1 MSREDR
7 LQAPPQGR
15 SLHSSP
21 PRVTGVSAPG
31 GEMTM
36 KRFSWTASLALFLAG
51 LLGACASGKTFVM
64 KPPATKVTSTTLT
77 IIEEGST
84 VEMPQEERAA
94 MQKRLEDRLYAKDG
108 FVKLKLFSDFPD
120 RFLNLKK
127 VYIDFWGDKKKFIV
141 EDVNDLKGKII
152 IKFKKFDSP
161 RDSQVLIDREI
172 YVDEKDAVSLPD
184 NHFFVHDLIG
194 SEVVVEKEIIG
205 TISEVIKG
213 KANDVIVISTDE
225 KKEIL
230 VPFVLNFIEKFD
242 AAKKRLI
249 LNISKDFLEDDE
261 D

>member
-1 MSREDR
+1 MEYILIAR
-7 LQAPPQGR
+7 
-15 SLHSSP
+15 
-21 PRVTGVSAPG
+21 
-31 GEMTM
+31 
-36 KRFSWTASLALFLAG
+36 
-51 LLGACASGKTFVM
+51 
-64 KPPATKVTSTTLT
+64 
-77 IIEEGST
+77 IE
-84 VEMPQEERAA
+84 Q
-94 MQKRLEDRLYAKDG
+94 LYGKDG

-127 VYIDFWGDKKKFIV
+127 VYIDFWGDKKRFYV

-161 RDSQVLIDREI
+161 RDSQVLIEREI

-184 NHFFVHDLIG
+184 NHYFVHDLIG
-194 SEVVVEKEIIG
+194 SEVVVEKERIG

-213 KANDVIVISTDE
+213 KANDVLVVLTDDKNE
-225 KKEIL
+225 KLI
-230 VPFVLNFIEKFD
+230 PFVLNFIEKFD

>member
-1 MSREDR
+1 MEYILIAR
-7 LQAPPQGR
+7 
-15 SLHSSP
+15 
-21 PRVTGVSAPG
+21 
-31 GEMTM
+31 
-36 KRFSWTASLALFLAG
+36 
-51 LLGACASGKTFVM
+51 
-64 KPPATKVTSTTLT
+64 
-77 IIEEGST
+77 IE
-84 VEMPQEERAA
+84 Q
-94 MQKRLEDRLYAKDG
+94 LYGKDG

-127 VYIDFWGDKKKFIV
+127 VYIDFWGDKKKFFV

-184 NHFFVHDLIG
+184 NHYFVHDLIG
-194 SEVVVEKEIIG
+194 SEVVAEKERIG

-213 KANDVIVISTDE
+213 KANDVLVVLTDDKNE
-225 KKEIL
+225 KLI
-230 VPFVLNFIEKFD
+230 PFVLNFIEKFD